1 MVSND
6 YKPGQNKFTGKIINV
21 TIDAKP
27 SNLSAADKKSVE
39 DAGEA
44 AATIED

>member
-6 YKPGQNKFTGKIINV
+6 YKSGQNKFTGKIVKV
-21 TIDAKP
+21 TVDMKP
-27 SNLSAADKKSVE
+27 SNLSATDKKTVE
-39 DAGEA
+39 DAGDV